1 MASNYKAAEAFPPGE
16 YLRDELEA
24 RDWTQSEFA
33 EIIGRPAQVVSEILN
48 AKKEITPETAVA
60 VSEALGTSAEVWLN
74 LQTRY
79 RLFLLRSQ
87 RTDTTL
93 TPVERRARLRTAVPL
108 AEARRRGWLPDTDDL
123 DVLEAA
129 ACDLLEIASLDEESG
144 FAAAARR
151 SNTGDPISL
160 KQTAWLG
167 RVRRVAAPQPVAEFD
182 TARLA
187 GVAPSLP
194 RHLEDGPDR
203 LTEVPALLAACG
215 VRLVFCEGLRSGKLD
230 GAVSFLADGRPVIG
244 LTTRGDRFDSLLFTL
259 LHECA
264 HLVLGHITPDS
275 GPRVD
280 VDLAGG
286 TADPDETEANRR
298 ATEWLFP
305 GGFTTPGRSL
315 SAVMDAAVHHRVHPS
330 VIIGQIQW
338 RTQNHSLHRARIPRV
353 RPTLESANLMT

>member
-1 MASNYKAAEAFPPGE
+1 MAANRAAEAFPPSE

-24 RDWTQSEFA
+24 RGWTQSEFA

-48 AKKEITPETAVA
+48 AKKEITPKTAVA
-60 VSEALGTSAEVWLN
+60 ISEALGTSAEVWLN

-87 RTDTTL
+87 RTGTSL
-93 TPVERRARLRTAVPL
+93 TPVERRARLRNAIPL
-108 AEARRRGWLPDTDDL
+108 AEVRRRGWIPDTDDL
-123 DVLEAA
+123 DALEQA
-129 ACDLLEIASLDEESG
+129 ACDLLEIASLDAEPA

-151 SNTGDPISL
+151 SNTDDPISL

-167 RVRRVAAPQPVAEFD
+167 RVRRVAASQPVAEFSIEMLSD
-182 TARLA
+182 
-187 GVAPSLP
+187 VAQNLP
-194 RHLEDGPDR
+194 RHLEGGPER
-203 LTEVPALLAACG
+203 LTEVPALLSGCG
-215 VRLVFCEGLRSGKLD
+215 VRLVFCEGLRGGKLD

-264 HLVLGHITPDS
+264 HLALGHITPGS
-275 GPRVD
+275 GPRID
-280 VDLAGG
+280 MDLAGG
-286 TADPDETEANRR
+286 TADPDETEANRH

-315 SAVMDAAVHHRVHPS
+315 NAIMEAAVHHRVHPS
-330 VIIGQIQW
+330 VIIGQIHW
-338 RTQNHSLHRARIPRV
+338 RTQNHSLHRSRIPRV
-353 RPTLESANLMT
+353 RPTLENAALMM